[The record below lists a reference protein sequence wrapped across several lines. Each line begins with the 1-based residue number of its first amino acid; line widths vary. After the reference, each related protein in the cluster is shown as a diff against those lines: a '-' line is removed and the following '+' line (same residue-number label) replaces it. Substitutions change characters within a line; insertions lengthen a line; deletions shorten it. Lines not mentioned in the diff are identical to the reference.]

1 MANFPFILVGV
12 LQAMSV
18 PFAARLHRLTL
29 NSGEQGQGLSEYVLL
44 VALMVGLV
52 VSAITLFTSPLAM
65 FYDNMLNSF
74 ELIFSGATL

>member
-1 MANFPFILVGV
+1 MANFLFILVGV
-12 LQAMSV
+12 LQALSAPV
-18 PFAARLHRLTL
+18 AARVQRLAL

-65 FYDNMLNSF
+65 FYDTMLNSF